1 MPKIPLVQR
10 QVGEAAGSLGPRA
23 SSGAFTAPGQ
33 AAASFAKE
41 VGNVVTTFAQME
53 GREEDRRVAREEYAQ
68 AYNIA
73 SEHVF
78 NDKSTNTTDAGA
90 SFDALEQ
97 DLFSKIDGKGYSK
110 RRANIVKDNM
120 SKMLLQQ
127 RFNAKNEAFKRGHF
141 QAGVAAAGDVSSLME
156 MAGQHPVGS
165 PMYNF
170 LTDEAKKMVKVD
182 ETKGYTVK
190 AYPYTTNTLA
200 KDLDKLEKDGL
211 RKQIQSQIRNATS
224 VEDLKRIEK
233 NVQSETR
240 FEAPDQAVLFSQID
254 NMETEL
260 GNNQIA
266 AVASHIDVDNIG
278 ADDFSTV
285 EAEEAKLAKA
295 RNGDFGA
302 NLDAQ
307 AIWDSSDNA
316 TRKKMVTAME
326 DNLAAARRTLTFKQ
340 GQADRKITESND
352 QIFSDKIE
360 SVRKGDMSLEQI
372 DALEFQGEGGEK
384 LRQQMRTAA
393 INSMTG
399 APVTSSNFRIDN
411 AINQK
416 VMRNEISSVTQKFT
430 LPGETKPLSILER
443 ENFQITSAR
452 VDEYFRMF
460 KVDERN
466 ETRRRE
472 SKINDFLR
480 SKELRVRGSSLLV
493 KNPTPDSDE
502 RMEIFS
508 SQTRE
513 LVKKGLDAGK
523 NFDDLLNI
531 NHPDYIMP
539 NDVIRGFVPSKQTLL
554 NEAKSLFAAED
565 NISGFTIDQ
574 VKPPTLAEMGLP
586 NNASLSQV
594 ENHPLYRAWEQS
606 FKGFVY
612 QELTAQQQ

>member
-33 AAASFAKE
+33 AAANFAKE

-53 GREEDRRVAREEYAQ
+53 GREEDRRVAREEYAE
-68 AYNIA
+68 AYKLA

-78 NDKSTNTTDAGA
+78 NDKSTNTTDAGS

-170 LTDEAKKMVKVD
+170 LTDEAKRTVKID
-182 ETKGYTVK
+182 ETKGYSVR

-211 RKQIQSQIRNATS
+211 RKQTQSQIRNATS
-224 VEDLKRIEK
+224 VEELKRIEK

-260 GNNQIA
+260 ENNQIA

-278 ADDFSTV
+278 EDDFATV
-285 EAEEAKLAKA
+285 EAEEVKLGKA
-295 RNGDFGA
+295 RSGDFGA
-302 NLDAQ
+302 NQDAQ
-307 AIWDSSDNA
+307 AIWDASDNA
-316 TRKKMVTAME
+316 TRKKMITAME

-340 GQADRKITESND
+340 GQADRKINEANDEVFSNN
-352 QIFSDKIE
+352 IE
-360 SVRKGDMSLEQI
+360 SVRKGGMSLEQI
-372 DALEFQGEGGEK
+372 DDLEFQGESGEK
-384 LRQQMRTAA
+384 LRQQMRVAA
-393 INSMTG
+393 ISAVST
-399 APVTSSNFRIDN
+399 APLTTSNLRKDFLISN
-411 AINQK
+411 K
-416 VMRNEISSVTQKFT
+416 VMSGQITSITQKFT
-430 LPGETKPLSILER
+430 LPDETKPLSILER
-443 ENFQITSAR
+443 QNVHLDSKR
-452 VDEYFRMF
+452 VDEYYTMF
-460 KVDERN
+460 KVDQRGQAV
-466 ETRRRE
+466 RRE
-472 SKINDFLR
+472 TKINEFLKN
-480 SKELRVRGSSLLV
+480 KELRIRGSSLLV
-493 KNPTPDSDE
+493 NKPTPASDE
-502 RMEIFS
+502 RMEVFA

-513 LVKKGLDAGK
+513 LIRQGLEAGK

-539 NDVIRGFVPSKQTLL
+539 PDVISGFVPSKQTLM
-554 NEAKSLFAAED
+554 NEAKDLFATQD

-586 NNASLSQV
+586 NNASLTQV
-594 ENHPLYRAWEQS
+594 ESHPLYKAWEQS

-612 QELTAQQQ
+612 QELMAQQ

>member
-33 AAASFAKE
+33 AAANFAKE

-53 GREEDRRVAREEYAQ
+53 GREEDRRVAREEYAE
-68 AYNIA
+68 AYKLA

-78 NDKSTNTTDAGA
+78 NDKSTNTTDAGS

-182 ETKGYTVK
+182 ETKGYTVR

-211 RKQIQSQIRNATS
+211 RKQTQSQIRNATS
-224 VEDLKRIEK
+224 VEELKRIEK

-260 GNNQIA
+260 ENNQIA
-266 AVASHIDVDNIG
+266 AVGSHINVDNIG
-278 ADDFSTV
+278 EDDFATV
-285 EAEEAKLAKA
+285 EAEEVKLGKA

-302 NLDAQ
+302 NQDAQ
-307 AIWDSSDNA
+307 AIWDASDNA
-316 TRKKMVTAME
+316 TRKKMITAME

-340 GQADRKITESND
+340 GQADRKINEANDEVFSNN
-352 QIFSDKIE
+352 IE
-360 SVRKGDMSLEQI
+360 SVRKGDMNLEQI
-372 DALEFQGEGGEK
+372 DGLEFQGESGER
-384 LRQQMRTAA
+384 LRQQMRVAA
-393 INSMTG
+393 INAVST
-399 APVTSSNFRIDN
+399 APLTTSNLRKDFLISN
-411 AINQK
+411 K
-416 VMRNEISSVTQKFT
+416 VMGGQITSITQKFT
-430 LPGETKPLSILER
+430 LPDETEPLSILER
-443 ENFQITSAR
+443 HNVHLDSKR
-452 VDEYFRMF
+452 VDEYYTMF
-460 KVDERN
+460 KVDQRGQAV
-466 ETRRRE
+466 RRE
-472 SKINDFLR
+472 TKINEFLKN
-480 SKELRVRGSSLLV
+480 KELRIRGSSLLV
-493 KNPTPDSDE
+493 NKPTPASDE
-502 RMEIFS
+502 RMEIFA

-513 LVKKGLDAGK
+513 LIRQGLEAGK

-539 NDVIRGFVPSKQTLL
+539 PDVISGFVPSKQTLM
-554 NEAKSLFAAED
+554 NEAKDLFATQD

-586 NNASLSQV
+586 NNASLTQV
-594 ENHPLYRAWEQS
+594 ESHPLYKAWEQS

-612 QELTAQQQ
+612 QELMAQQ